1 MLEALQEG
9 LVRLEFIP
17 TKLGEVTTRKIYAG
31 RASDILLPPKVEQQ
45 FPTVDFHALVY
56 PRLKNLVLEPSPRD
70 ILFCLVNG
78 LYRNRARLFQQN
90 RAADPFCPVPECNQ
104 AVQDREHLFCSCTR
118 VVESW
123 LWLRTKLLQLM
134 PQTVGGMATTSE
146 EFLLLQYPE
155 DTLDSECL
163 WLIGNYVEIVDSVAV
178 TKNKK
183 LKVDQLRGILRG
195 RLQGMASRAVV
206 RPRLFNI

>member
-1 MLEALQEG
+1 
-9 LVRLEFIP
+9 
-17 TKLGEVTTRKIYAG
+17 
-31 RASDILLPPKVEQQ
+31 
-45 FPTVDFHALVY
+45 
-56 PRLKNLVLEPSPRD
+56 
-70 ILFCLVNG
+70 
-78 LYRNRARLFQQN
+78 
-90 RAADPFCPVPECNQ
+90 
-104 AVQDREHLFCSCTR
+104 
-118 VVESW
+118 
-123 LWLRTKLLQLM
+123 M

-206 RPRLFNI
+206 RPRLFNIQFIFRFTNNVT